1 MSDRRLD
8 VASGVAA
15 LSAKAAKAAKAA
27 KVPEAPESHEDNL
40 SRRSPSYRD
49 AGTA

>member
-15 LSAKAAKAAKAA
+15 LSAKAAKAA